1 MRDKSHMGAKERLQ
15 DFVETLESKMYRM
28 DQNEVEHQ
36 FKTDFILVK
45 IHDVYGKDNREFEM
59 TQDVRFEDFE
69 KEIKERYRIAF
80 PLIQFEDDRR
90 DKITIDTE
98 YTFERAIKQAVDL
111 SMSSRLDQ
119 VIFDVFLSEKPGY
132 VFTCRRWKSDYL
144 LDSKYDD
151 TGYCDRCDSENR
163 EYSYKRSTT
172 PVVGRS
178 YTQAYNTPA
187 PRSRLTSTN
196 YTRRS
201 PIRRTYTPLRGRY

>member
-1 MRDKSHMGAKERLQ
+1 MLISNLDLLKEIGLKITSNQFGGFMRDKSHMGAKERLQ

-111 SMSSRLDQ
+111 SMNSRLDQ

-132 VFTCRRWKSDYL
+132 VFTCRR
-144 LDSKYDD
+144 
-151 TGYCDRCDSENR
+151 
-163 EYSYKRSTT
+163 
-172 PVVGRS
+172 
-178 YTQAYNTPA
+178 
-187 PRSRLTSTN
+187 
-196 YTRRS
+196 
-201 PIRRTYTPLRGRY
+201 